1 MQGEKLCKVQGGKVQ
16 GQGGLALA
24 RTAVHKLRVPG
35 TCTVRTGRNNNN

>member
-24 RTAVHKLRVPG
+24 RTAVQYLRVIQK
-35 TCTVRTGRNNNN
+35 C